1 MSEYQLTTKLIE
13 LSTAGTWDEAKLEWI
28 LEHVWREDE
37 PDTCLCGHYPIIEI
51 CQLRNRLNTNTAI
64 VGNCCV
70 KKFTNLPSDLIF
82 QAVKRI
88 QEDEERAINA
98 ETIDHAHQKGW
109 INDWER
115 KFYMN
120 TWRKRKLTGAQRN
133 TRIQINQKV
142 LRGIVRARNYANG

>member
-1 MSEYQLTTKLIE
+1 MSEYQLTTKLIA
-13 LSTAGTWDEAKLEWI
+13 LSASGTWDEAKLEWG
-28 LEHVWREDE
+28 LEQIWREDE
-37 PDTCLCGHYPIIEI
+37 PDTCLCGHFPIIEI
-51 CQLRNRLNTNTAI
+51 CLLRNRKNSNTAI

-88 QEDEERAINA
+88 QEDEERAINP

-115 KFYMN
+115 SFYMD
-120 TWRKRKLTGAQRN
+120 TWRKRKLSGAQHTKRV
-133 TRIQINQKV
+133 QINRKV
-142 LRGIVRARNYANG
+142 LLKIVRARNIAQC